1 MRNLEVGISRRGFI
15 GGTLTAAAGSLSG
28 QLVEAG
34 ALASGMQS
42 PALSLDSLKPTG
54 ALDEAYPKRW
64 KRSAT
69 RSPGSSAPPPT
80 RSR

>member
-34 ALASGMQS
+34 ALASGIV
-42 PALSLDSLKPTG
+42 DRKGLKP
-54 ALDEAYPKRW
+54 
-64 KRSAT
+64 
-69 RSPGSSAPPPT
+69 SS
-80 RSR
+80 SRA